1 MRTSL
6 SPRQQAAVERLET
19 VARNENVHTRHVAGL
34 ALELFDG
41 VRLLCDFTPADR
53 TLLELAARLHDLGY
67 AAAPRDHVRT
77 GVARVLRSRIP
88 ELTPADRRT
97 VAALIRLHS
106 GRDYQPALR
115 DPLFRALPRRTQAL
129 RLAALLRVAD
139 GLDNG
144 HVQDA
149 RITRIRVEPRRIRV
163 EVDSPHWPR
172 NLLVAGRKANLWADT
187 LPKPLALR
195 PAPRPGPLPLVDRR
209 LDGREALR
217 RLLSREYRA
226 FMAEVD
232 DAVGGRPAA
241 IHEARIA
248 LRRCAVLLRAL
259 DPIRPGAPARAVRTA
274 LRTVAAALA
283 PARDLD
289 VALTLLPPRSP
300 AARALARPR
309 TAAQRQLVR
318 TLAGPPLDALRAA
331 MGRLLRIELTR
342 TRPNHPAPPAGQL
355 ADTAIAAA
363 RHRARHRLR
372 RPTESPAARHR
383 LRIALRR
390 LLLALDV
397 LAPLR
402 RPKQRTPPPALRK
415 AVRALGR
422 LHDVEL
428 LLERGVGAETARLQ
442 KKAARRLAKAGAL
455 IGRARFRR
463 ALRATR

>member
-19 VARNENVHTRHVAGL
+19 VARNENGHTRHVAGL
-34 ALELFDG
+34 ALDLFDG
-41 VRLLCDFTPADR
+41 VRLVCDFTAADR

-67 AAAPRDHVRT
+67 AAAPRDHVRA

-88 ELTPADRRT
+88 ELTPADRRA
-97 VAALIRLHS
+97 VAAIMRLHS

-115 DPLFRALPRRTQAL
+115 DPLFRTLPRRAQLL

-144 HVQDA
+144 HVQDTHL
-149 RITRIRVEPRRIRV
+149 TRVRVGPRRIRV
-163 EVDSPHWPR
+163 DVDAPHWPR
-172 NLLVAGRKANLWADT
+172 NLLVAERKANLWADT

-195 PAPRPGPLPLVDRR
+195 AAPRPGPLPLVDRR

-217 RLLSREYRA
+217 RLLSLEYRA

-232 DAVGGRPAA
+232 GAVGGQPDA
-241 IHEARIA
+241 IHDARVA
-248 LRRCAVLLRAL
+248 LRRCAILLRAL
-259 DPIRPGAPARAVRTA
+259 DPVRLGAPAQAVRTA
-274 LRTVAAALA
+274 LRGVAAALA

-300 AARALARPR
+300 AARALQRQR
-309 TAAQRQLVR
+309 TAAQRLVR
-318 TLAGPPLDALRAA
+318 QTLAGPSLGALRAA

-342 TRPNHPAPPAGQL
+342 ARPNRPAPTAGEL
-355 ADTAIAAA
+355 ADLAIAAA
-363 RHRARHRLR
+363 RHRARR
-372 RPTESPAARHR
+372 RVHKTARTPAARHR

-390 LLLALDV
+390 LLLALEV

-402 RPKQRTPPPALRK
+402 KPKQRAVPPALRK

-422 LHDVEL
+422 LHDVDL
-428 LLERGVGAETARLQ
+428 LLERDVKLDRAPLQ
-442 KKAARRLAKAGAL
+442 AKRDRRAARADRLL
-455 IGRARFRR
+455 QSSRVRR
-463 ALRATR
+463 ALRADH